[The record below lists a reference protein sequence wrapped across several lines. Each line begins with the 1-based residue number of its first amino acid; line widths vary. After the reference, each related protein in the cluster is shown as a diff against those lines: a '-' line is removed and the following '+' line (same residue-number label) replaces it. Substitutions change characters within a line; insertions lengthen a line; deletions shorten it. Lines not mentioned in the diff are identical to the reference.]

1 MESWRVFWTIF
12 LVVSGVSFAFITVV
26 VTVKGFRDLLD
37 MFSRLGE
44 QQERSH
50 KH

>member
-1 MESWRVFWTIF
+1 MGSWLLFWTIF
-12 LVVSGVSFAFITVV
+12 LVVSGASFAFITVV

-37 MFSRLGE
+37 MFSGLTE
-44 QQERSH
+44 QQEESR